1 MATTGNATG
10 KVVQVIGSVLDAQFP
25 EDQLPAIY
33 SALLLESDVDGKSIT
48 LWCEVQQHLGGGKV
62 RAIALGGTDGLVRGM
77 SIKDVVMQPRQF
89 SWTHQKKS
97 YLPND
102 IDAFMQCLQSVS
114 IAARGKDFTKGA
126 TYYHLDGTTPYW
138 ASSYNYV
145 GSFGAHR
152 FYN

>member
-1 MATTGNATG
+1 MDLLTGILYLTLNVYHEAR
-10 KVVQVIGSVLDAQFP
+10 S
-25 EDQLPAIY
+25 EDQFAQMAVAHVTMNR
-33 SALLLESDVDGKSIT
+33 SRE
-48 LWCEVQQHLGGGKV
+48 
-62 RAIALGGTDGLVRGM
+62 RGI